1 MEVRLVLGLAVFIVA
16 LLSIALPPLAYVT
29 SPRRY
34 SSAEW
39 LWRAL
44 QGVPA
49 LPPMDM
55 GSVKRLGEK
64 RVLHGVSNI
73 VIDAVSSAISVESG
87 SSVCY
92 LYRGSSRVEISG
104 GSASLYIR
112 SGKLLAELA
121 NVSTL
126 TVHGRSSA
134 VALEGLGVGSLVL
147 DLSSSIARVED
158 VVVARNLSAELFNSL
173 LRGRLR
179 LERGVGRVSLDL
191 TNSMLVLELSLP
203 PGTGVDVV
211 EKGFFGCSTRIDAPS
226 CGPGLQCI
234 VIELTCRSSVVDIEA
249 ASE

>member
-29 SPRRY
+29 SPHRY
-34 SSAEW
+34 SFAEW
-39 LWRAL
+39 LWKAL
-44 QGVPA
+44 QEIPG

-55 GSVKRLGEK
+55 ESVKRLGEK

-104 GSASLYIR
+104 GSASLYIQGGR
-112 SGKLLAELA
+112 LLAELT

-126 TVHGRSSA
+126 AVRGRSS
-134 VALEGLGVGSLVL
+134 VVTLEEVGVGSLVL
-147 DLSSSIARVED
+147 DLGSSIARLED
-158 VVVARNLSAELFNSL
+158 AVVAGNLSAELLNSL

-179 LERGVGRVSLDL
+179 LERGVGKVSLDL

-203 PGTGVDVV
+203 PGTGVDIV
-211 EKGFFGCSTRIDAPS
+211 EKGVSGCSTRIKAPS
-226 CGPGLQCI
+226 CGSGLRCV

-249 ASE
+249 ASG

>member
-1 MEVRLVLGLAVFIVA
+1 MEVKLVLGLAVFIVA

-34 SSAEW
+34 SFAEW
-39 LWRAL
+39 LWKAL
-44 QGVPA
+44 QGVPS

-55 GSVKRLGEK
+55 GSVKRLGE
-64 RVLHGVSNI
+64 RHVLQGVSNI
-73 VIDAVSSAISVESG
+73 VIDAVSSAISVENGSG
-87 SSVCY
+87 VCY
-92 LYRGSSRVEISG
+92 LYRGSSRVVISG

-112 SGKLLAELA
+112 GGKLLAELA

-126 TVHGRSSA
+126 TIRGRSSA
-134 VALEGLGVGSLVL
+134 AALEGLRVGSLVL
-147 DLSSSIARVED
+147 DLGSSLARLED

-179 LERGVGRVSLDL
+179 LERGVGKVSLDL

-211 EKGFFGCSTRIDAPS
+211 EKGVSGCSTRIDAPS
-226 CGPGLQCI
+226 CGSGLRCV

-249 ASE
+249 ASG